1 MRKNKKNLQEEL
13 DRLRV
18 LMEVSLI
25 NEQVQVFD
33 DLAKIILRAA
43 DNIPDVKLKY
53 SKIFSDLA
61 NAKND
66 EEAVKALAKL
76 ADVHPS
82 FRNVI
87 ISKIMSTRKP
97 EILKFVDDLIAHGK
111 KLLQELDENG
121 NPKNTPDSVK
131 RTIESLVDNRIKTE
145 FQGVKDIIKKD
156 VIDAI
161 TKPVK
166 VIDDTTP
173 EGKLN
178 ALIEDWDLIT
188 ARGLSAKDKIL
199 LTDKLWFRGL
209 RAKINYIL
217 NNLYNTQIK
226 RLGIEGGQS
235 KSLEKILGLMK
246 QIDSDKK
253 LFETNP
259 QIFATIDAEIEALRQ
274 TERFAKEEVYNVIR
288 DAVESK
294 LGRGRGYDFVEKL
307 KANDKLN
314 PNYPSYY
321 KYLTDESALGKMLR
335 FPGADETILK
345 PSPWMI
351 WWGNFVQRTLMF
363 ISSSTLYKI
372 NEIFN
377 SYVRKHG
384 AALGIFYF
392 AATSKAIKSTL
403 VPIFYAL
410 YDSLYHGVT
419 TDEQGIGFWERFKLF
434 LVERFKEFALGLERD
449 IDQQAKN
456 SLDDEQYNIWK
467 ALNPFTTFWD
477 EIGAGLD
484 WFEAGGFK
492 RWADETERRNQEII
506 DREMRRLENIPDIE
520 RPDLPQVVVNPQQP
534 NITQQQTGQPR
545 GGTLPPG
552 MTP

>member
-13 DRLRV
+13 DRLKV
-18 LMEVSLI
+18 LMEVYLI
-25 NEQVQVFD
+25 NESVLVFKELS
-33 DLAKIILRAA
+33 DLILRAA
-43 DNIPDVKLKY
+43 DNLPDIKMKY
-53 SKIFSDLA
+53 SKIFGDLA

-66 EEAVKALAKL
+66 EEAIAALAKL
-76 ADVHPS
+76 ADVNPS

-87 ISKIMSTRKP
+87 ISKVMSTRKA
-97 EILKFVDDLIAHGK
+97 EVLQFVDDLIAHGK
-111 KLLQELDENG
+111 KLLQEKDEKG
-121 NPKNTPDSVK
+121 NPKHTLDSVK
-131 RTIESLVDNRIKTE
+131 KTIESLVDNRINTE

-173 EGKLN
+173 EGKLSK
-178 ALIEDWDLIT
+178 LIEDWDIIT
-188 ARGLSAKDKIL
+188 SRGLSAKDKIL

-217 NNLYNTQIK
+217 NNAYNTQIK
-226 RLGIEGGQS
+226 RLGIDGGQS
-235 KSLEKILGLMK
+235 KSLEKIIGLIK

-253 LFETNP
+253 FFETKP
-259 QIFATIDAEIEALRQ
+259 QIFAAIDAEIEALRQ
-274 TERFAKEEVYNVIR
+274 TEYFTKSEIYNVIQ
-288 DAVESK
+288 DAVETK

-307 KANDKLN
+307 KKNDKLSED
-314 PNYPSYY
+314 YPSYY

-335 FPGADETILK
+335 FPGKNETIFN

-351 WWGNFVQRTLMF
+351 WWGNFIQRTLMF
-363 ISSSTLYKI
+363 ISTSTIYKI

-384 AALGIFYF
+384 VALGSLYF
-392 AATSKAIKSTL
+392 AATSKVIKSTI
-403 VPIFYAL
+403 VPILYAL
-410 YDSLYHGVT
+410 YDSLYHGIT
-419 TDEQGIGFWERFKLF
+419 TDEQGIGFWERYKLF
-434 LVERFKEFALGLERD
+434 VIERFKEFALGLERD

-456 SLDDEQYNIWK
+456 SLDEEQYNIWK

-477 EIGAGLD
+477 EIGTGLD
-484 WFEAGGFK
+484 WFESGGFK

-506 DREMRRLENIPDIE
+506 DREMRRINNIPNIQ
-520 RPDLPQVVVNPQQP
+520 RPQIPSVRINPQQP
-534 NITQQQTGQPR
+534 NITTPNPQPAP
-545 GGTLPPG
+545 GGPPG
-552 MTP
+552 GPPSI